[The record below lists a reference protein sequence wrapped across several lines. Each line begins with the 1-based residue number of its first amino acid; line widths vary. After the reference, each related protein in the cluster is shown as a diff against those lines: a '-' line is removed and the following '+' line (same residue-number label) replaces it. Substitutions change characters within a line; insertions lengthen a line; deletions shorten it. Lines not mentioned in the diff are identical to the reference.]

1 MSTLRVNSIGS
12 QDKSGSSSNYRF
24 QTQFIIN
31 NADVGGTTINTTS
44 FTEVDTNMRISIT
57 PSYIDSLL
65 LIKYH
70 FLFGGGNSTLVR
82 HFKIRN
88 VTTSTDVDLSHSAQ
102 GSKTNLHASHRNQ
115 DADEN
120 DVDML
125 TVEAAEVSGSTTA
138 RTYGLFFKIES
149 GSDDSFFNHT
159 VTDTAAVGYAKP
171 MITIHEMSK

>member
-12 QDKSGSSSNYRF
+12 QEKPTSSSIYRF

-31 NADVGGTTINTTS
+31 NDNVGGKTLNTTS
-44 FTEVDTNMRISIT
+44 FEEVASDMRISIT
-57 PSYIDSLL
+57 PSYIDSLI

-88 VTTSTDVDLSHSAQ
+88 VTTSTDVDLGHSAQ
-102 GSKTNLHASHRNQ
+102 GNRTNMHGSHRNQ
-115 DADEN
+115 DADDN

-125 TVEAAEVSGSTTA
+125 TVEASEISGSTTE
-138 RTYGLFFKIES
+138 RTYGLFFKLES
-149 GSDDSFFNHT
+149 GSDDSYFNHT
-159 VTDTAAVGYAKP
+159 TTDTASIGYVKP
-171 MITIHEMSK
+171 MITIQEMSK